1 MSFKDKRMDA
11 IGLIETSSIARG
23 YEIQDAMLKA
33 ADVTLMVARTICSG
47 KYMVV
52 VAGEVSAVEAATQ
65 AGCEKA
71 RGVLIEELVIP
82 NLHQDVFKAIGGS
95 INLREEDLGAL
106 GILET
111 FSVASI
117 VEAADAAAK
126 TSDGQV
132 YRVHLAMA
140 VGGKGFLLITGDLA
154 SVRASI
160 DVATEAAGQRGMV
173 VSSVVIPQ
181 PRRELFQEFI

>member
-1 MSFKDKRMDA
+1 MSGKDKRMDA

-47 KYMVV
+47 KYMIV

-65 AGCEKA
+65 AGSDKA
-71 RGVLIEELVIP
+71 RGVLIEDLIIP
-82 NLHQDVFKAIGGS
+82 NLHPDVFKAIGGS
-95 INLREEDLGAL
+95 INLEEEDLGAL

-126 TSDGQV
+126 TSDGKV

-160 DVATEAAGQRGMV
+160 EVATEAAGQRGMV
-173 VSSVVIPQ
+173 VSRVVIPQ

>member
-1 MSFKDKRMDA
+1 MKMDA

-33 ADVTLMVARTICSG
+33 ANVQLMVARTICSG
-47 KYMVV
+47 KYMIV
-52 VAGEVSAVEAATQ
+52 VAGEVSEVEASVEQ
-65 AGCEKA
+65 GVDKA
-71 RGVLIEELVIP
+71 RGVLIEQLVIP
-82 NLHQDVFKAIGGS
+82 NLHEDIFHAIAGS
-95 INLREEDLGAL
+95 IALEEQNLGAL

-132 YRVHLAMA
+132 FRIHLAMA
-140 VGGKGFLLITGDLA
+140 VGGKGFLLITGDLS

-160 DVATEAAGQRGMV
+160 EVATEVAGERGMV
-173 VSSVVIPQ
+173 VASVVIPR
-181 PRRELFQEFI
+181 PRRELFQEYI

>member
-1 MSFKDKRMDA
+1 MTKYGDEA
-11 IGLIETSSIARG
+11 IGMIEVSSIAMG
-23 YEIQDAMLKA
+23 YACQDAMLKA
-33 ADVTLMVARTICSG
+33 AGVKLMVARSICSG
-47 KYMVV
+47 KYMIVVGGSVSDVEAAV
-52 VAGEVSAVEAATQ
+52 VAGAER
-65 AGCEKA
+65 A

-82 NLHQDVFKAIGGS
+82 NLHPDVFRAIAGA
-95 INLREEDLGAL
+95 ITLEPEQVGAL

-132 YRVHLAMA
+132 FRVHLAMA

-160 DVATEAAGQRGMV
+160 EVALEAASRRGMV
-173 VSSVVIPQ
+173 VNHVVIAS
-181 PRRELFQEFI
+181 PRKELFQEYI

>member
-1 MSFKDKRMDA
+1 MGM
-11 IGLIETSSIARG
+11 IETSSIARG
-23 YEIQDAMLKA
+23 YEAQDAMLKA
-33 ADVTLMVARTICSG
+33 AHVKLLMARSICSG

-52 VAGEVSAVEAATQ
+52 VGGEVSEVQAAI
-65 AGCEKA
+65 EKGAETA

-82 NLHQDVFKAIGGS
+82 QIHGDVFKAIGGS
-95 INLREEDLGAL
+95 IALDEQNLGAL

-132 YRVHLAMA
+132 FRVHLAMA
-140 VGGKGFLLITGDLA
+140 VGGKGFLLITGDLS
-154 SVRASI
+154 SVRASMDI
-160 DVATEAAGQRGMV
+160 AQSTASDRGMV
-173 VSSVVIPQ
+173 VSSVVIPN
-181 PRRELFQEFI
+181 PRRELFREII